1 MGETRGSTLNR
12 EICKNVNR
20 TKETW
25 RDGLGNLWLND
36 RKEPIS
42 SLVVFCL
49 FFGLKGMKSSYQKML
64 RSFHG
69 CIVCKSYKVE
79 FRDLSFSSC
88 AGHFLDLSKRWRTTD
103 LQEKGSGNSILTLV
117 KLPLWSIA

>member
-12 EICKNVNR
+12 ETCKNMNK

-36 RKEPIS
+36 RKAPIS
-42 SLVVFCL
+42 SLVFFCL

-69 CIVCKSYKVE
+69 CIVYKSYKVE

-88 AGHFLDLSKRWRTTD
+88 AGHFSD
-103 LQEKGSGNSILTLV
+103 
-117 KLPLWSIA
+117 P